1 MYQIDDDDDRR
12 FHLPPPLSN
21 QANNEINSS
30 QFGILSSNHNKFLP
44 NLHSYLPLH
53 DLTTLN
59 PTLNIDS
66 PSSSPNNSIINTLC
80 SDDQTTKEQ
89 SEEQE
94 IRRLKRMIS
103 NRESARRSRLRKR
116 KQLENL
122 QSQVLQLLAANH
134 QLAEKLNLVME
145 SNYELLQE
153 NARLRDESICLR
165 NELLMSMKCDLGLE
179 DGECQFQVIQFWASL
194 RFRLNQFLFH
204 IFPIA

>member
-1 MYQIDDDDDRR
+1 MYQIDEDKG
-12 FHLPPPLSN
+12 FHIPTPPLTIN
-21 QANNEINSS
+21 QPNDTINPS
-30 QFGILSSNHNKFLP
+30 QFCIISPNHNKFLP

-53 DLTTLN
+53 DLTSLN
-59 PTLNIDS
+59 PTLDTQS
-66 PSSSPNNSIINTLC
+66 PSPNNSIINPIIC
-80 SDDQTTKEQ
+80 SDDQANKEQ

-145 SNYELLQE
+145 SNYEILQE
-153 NARLRDESICLR
+153 NSRLRDEAICLR
-165 NELLMSMKCDLGLE
+165 NQLLMSMKCDLGLE
-179 DGECQFQVIQFWASL
+179 EDGACTIRPNQSVNSPNSITSSMEVL
-194 RFRLNQFLFH
+194 RQNCE
-204 IFPIA
+204 

>member
-1 MYQIDDDDDRR
+1 MYQINDDRR
-12 FHLPPPLSN
+12 FELPPPPLTN
-21 QANNEINSS
+21 QPNNEIDPS
-30 QFGILSSNHNKFLP
+30 QFGIISSNHNKFLP

-53 DLTTLN
+53 DLTTSLN
-59 PTLNIDS
+59 PSLIDT
-66 PSSSPNNSIINTLC
+66 PIHSPNNSIINPLC
-80 SDDQTTKEQ
+80 SDHDQLATSKEQ
-89 SEEQE
+89 NEEQE

-153 NARLRDESICLR
+153 NARLRDEAICLR
-165 NELLMSMKCDLGLE
+165 DEAINCGNSMFDE
-179 DGECQFQVIQFWASL
+179 AQ
-194 RFRLNQFLFH
+194 
-204 IFPIA
+204 